1 MKQNK
6 VYQHWDPLNTCIV
19 GQAYPP
25 EFYSWITHAPTR
37 NKFEKMAEETEQDFQ
52 QLIKCLQ
59 KLNVQV
65 LRPSISSDFEQYFI
79 NGEWTPPPVQPRDYA
94 IQIHDR
100 LWVCTVPNLD
110 GAQRLF
116 KQQDTLS
123 WEQFQ
128 KVDQDRHDSKLSFYQ
143 DIFAQC
149 NIQHTEHSYVSG
161 CFITRLGKDLIVATQ
176 DVHTDQSALQ
186 LELDAL
192 FPDTDNHIADLRG
205 HGDAC
210 YCPIKPGLI
219 VSGYDPE
226 EYVDLFPDWEVVYLP
241 DSEYY
246 NKFTASMKLNAGR
259 WYMPDFDKHTET
271 LEVVNNYFDHWVGDA
286 QETIFGVNILVV
298 DQNNIILNDYNS
310 VLEQACK
317 KHNINMHVIPFK
329 HKYFWDAGTHCL
341 TNDLNRTGTLGK
353 HI

>member
-1 MKQNK
+1 MKQNV
-6 VYQHWDPLNTCIV
+6 VYQHWDTLKTCMV

-52 QLIKCLQ
+52 QLIKCLK
-59 KLNVQV
+59 KLNVEV

-79 NGEWTPPPVQPRDYA
+79 NGQWTPPPVQPRDYA

-100 LWVCTVPNLD
+100 LWVCTVPNLG

-116 KQQDTLS
+116 KQQDQLS

-128 KVDQDRHDSKLSFYQ
+128 KIDQDRHDSKLSFYQ
-143 DIFAQC
+143 DVFSQC
-149 NIQHTEHSYVSG
+149 TVQHTEHSYVSG
-161 CFITRLGKDLIVATQ
+161 CFITRLGKDLLVATQ
-176 DVHTDQSALQ
+176 DVYTDRLALKR
-186 LELDAL
+186 ELDTL
-192 FPDTDNHIADLRG
+192 FPDTDNHVTDLRG

-219 VSGYDPE
+219 VSAYDPE
-226 EYVDLFPDWEVVYLP
+226 KYVDLFPDWEVVYLP
-241 DSEYY
+241 DSQYN

-271 LEVVNNYFDHWVGDA
+271 LEVVDNYFDHWVGDA

-341 TNDLNRTGTLGK
+341 TNDLNRTGILGK